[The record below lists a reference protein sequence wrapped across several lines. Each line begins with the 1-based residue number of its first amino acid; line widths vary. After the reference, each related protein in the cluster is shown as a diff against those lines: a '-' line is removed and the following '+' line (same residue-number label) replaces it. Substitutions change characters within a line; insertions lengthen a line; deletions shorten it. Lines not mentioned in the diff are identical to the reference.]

1 MEEKIKDIILK
12 AEDLNRKIRLF
23 QHEKTLP
30 VIDLDIILRDIR
42 VLYEEIRAL
51 QSNTLPE
58 TLDKSAANET
68 PVPEPAAET
77 RVDEKPAEDKPVSEA
92 IDETTVDETTV
103 DETIVDETPVDE
115 TPVDES
121 PVHDEP
127 VNENTE
133 PTILADKYKG
143 EKRYINES
151 LAGNLN
157 KTDIGSKI
165 QSTPIQNIGSALGI
179 NDRFLL
185 IKDLFNGDK
194 ESFQNTI
201 TVLNDASNFNEAF
214 NYITSS
220 FDWDMEEPSVQL
232 LLDLVRRKFIV
243 NQHE

>member
-58 TLDKSAANET
+58 TLDESAANET

-92 IDETTVDETTV
+92 IDETT
-103 DETIVDETPVDE
+103 VDE

-214 NYITSS
+214 N
-220 FDWDMEEPSVQL
+220 FDSPGFFDSYHTYLKL
-232 LLDLVRRKFIV
+232 LLAIV
-243 NQHE
+243 TMPNAFASCIAKPALICLSPR